1 MILCVDIE
9 QLKMLIS
16 VQKDVDIDKLLREHT
31 KYFDSEEKALEENF
45 APLNFVVTVRTAY
58 SNKVLQCTE
67 KEKDIKRYYK
77 ALGVTDPLPHKG
89 YDLVMYLTSIG
100 IMHCVDYKLG
110 FDEVMMKSQFMPIG
124 VINTF
129 PIANPIIYSQ
139 VILEDSTLEGF
150 NSFLKRGDDKFSYE
164 FVDIDDMLIDKDKDP
179 LGEIFASSILKVKE
193 PPKTLD

>member
-1 MILCVDIE
+1 MILCIDIE
-9 QLKMLIS
+9 QLKMSIA

-45 APLNFVVTVRTAY
+45 APLNFAVTVRTAY

-77 ALGVTDPLPHKG
+77 VLGVTDPLPHKG

-124 VINTF
+124 IINTF

-139 VILEDSTLEGF
+139 VILEDCTLEDF
-150 NSFLKRGDDKFSYE
+150 IPFLKKEDDKFAYE
-164 FVDIDDMLIDKDKDP
+164 FVDIDNMIKDTEKDP
-179 LGEIFASSILKVKE
+179 LGEVFASSILKVEE
-193 PPKTLD
+193 PPKTAD